1 MRFKAEEIIFG
12 NANVIQLLPA
22 KRPHLVGITLFKWC
36 EIRVDRESQASLLV
50 Y

>member
-22 KRPHLVGITLFKWC
+22 KRPHATFGGDYIVQM
-36 EIRVDRESQASLLV
+36 V
-50 Y
+50 